1 MSPLQGRT
9 RCGDHPFRNVSLNTF
24 RKLRPPD
31 VNLLRRHRLNQCLC
45 EICTDIVLKLRVLNR
60 QASIHNMKDLI
71 SIEDK
76 YQLVSLTMCPP
87 QNPESSLKCINRNC
101 DKCGVNLLRSRLEPF
116 LVHGSKQIVWEKWE
130 RVDYV
135 HDGKTKTKKL
145 IVRKNGTIREF
156 TEELIKETIPLSSHI
171 FVANWQGEMF
181 SKISKMVPED
191 AVVMV
196 LDFAENVSCFYQDE
210 IQDAHWSKNQVAL
223 HPIVTYYRCPDHD
236 GDHIVAEA
244 ITIISSD
251 LKHDGHAV
259 QHFVNMSIEYLRT
272 KRHLNITKLI
282 EFSDGCGVQYK
293 SKVPFCDISFSEEDF
308 GLRR

>member
-1 MSPLQGRT
+1 MWKE
-9 RCGDHPFRNVSLNTF
+9 DHPFRNVSLNTF

-76 YQLVSLTMCPP
+76 YQLVSLTRCPP
-87 QNPESSLKCINRNC
+87 QNPESRYARLKCINRNC

-145 IVRKNGTIREF
+145 IVRMNGTVREF

-196 LDFAENVSCFYQDE
+196 LDFAENFSCFYQDE
-210 IQDAHWSKNQVAL
+210 IQDAHWSKK
-223 HPIVTYYRCPDHD
+223 I
-236 GDHIVAEA
+236 
-244 ITIISSD
+244 
-251 LKHDGHAV
+251 
-259 QHFVNMSIEYLRT
+259 
-272 KRHLNITKLI
+272 
-282 EFSDGCGVQYK
+282 K
-293 SKVPFCDISFSEEDF
+293 SPFT
-308 GLRR
+308 R